1 MENTKK
7 FADTAQYIVI
17 SMGDEQFGI
26 DIKYIDNI
34 VKMQH
39 ITRVPN
45 VASYIKGVINLRGE
59 VLPVMSL
66 RLKMGLEDDVTTKN
80 TRIIILRLEQYGMI
94 GIIVDEV
101 REVITLN
108 MAEVEKTEKKAIYR
122 VVYDKENKEWLI
134 KKDGATRVIRR
145 VKTKAEALELATQF
159 AENQDLAMSVQKKDG
174 KFQKKSNYTKM
185 LPSDKKD

>member
-7 FADTAQYIVI
+7 FADSTQYIVI

-66 RLKMGLEDDVTTKN
+66 RLKMGLEADVPTKN

-101 REVITLN
+101 KEVLTL
-108 MAEVEKTEKKAIYR
+108 EEDCIEK
-122 VVYDKENKEWLI
+122 VVSDSKED
-134 KKDGATRVIRR
+134 KDGFVFAVGKCEGGL
-145 VKTKAEALELATQF
+145 VSLLDLNAVALEK
-159 AENQDLAMSVQKKDG
+159 E
-174 KFQKKSNYTKM
+174 
-185 LPSDKKD
+185 

>member
-17 SMGDEQFGI
+17 SMGEEQFGI

-101 REVITLN
+101 KEVVT
-108 MAEVEKTEKKAIYR
+108 
-122 VVYDKENKEWLI
+122 
-134 KKDGATRVIRR
+134 
-145 VKTKAEALELATQF
+145 LATDEIEKSSKKGSF
-159 AENQDLAMSVQKKDG
+159 INGVGKHGEELISLFDINAIVEENA
-174 KFQKKSNYTKM
+174 
-185 LPSDKKD
+185 